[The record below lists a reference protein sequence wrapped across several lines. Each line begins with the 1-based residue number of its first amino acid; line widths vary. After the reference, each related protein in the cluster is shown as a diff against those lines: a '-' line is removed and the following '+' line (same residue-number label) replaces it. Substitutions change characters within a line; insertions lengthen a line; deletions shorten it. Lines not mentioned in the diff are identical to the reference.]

1 MNNPLYEKVRKIVAG
16 SSNANEIKH
25 SQFEDIRNQA
35 SVRAILKD
43 MGYKPCNETRPY
55 TWRLLI
61 TIESKPGN
69 KIQVKRET
77 KARPIVDILNS
88 NKVLMVD
95 EQAIPRDAVQ
105 KIIWN
110 LRNKGHAITNVMN
123 GNKLIGYKLAQ

>member
-43 MGYKPCNETRPY
+43 MGYKPCNEARPY
-55 TWRLLI
+55 TWRLI
-61 TIESKPGN
+61 AIESKSNN

-105 KIIWN
+105 KIVWN
-110 LRNKGHAITNVMN
+110 LRNKGHVITNVMKD
-123 GNKLIGYKLAQ
+123 NKLIGYKLAQ